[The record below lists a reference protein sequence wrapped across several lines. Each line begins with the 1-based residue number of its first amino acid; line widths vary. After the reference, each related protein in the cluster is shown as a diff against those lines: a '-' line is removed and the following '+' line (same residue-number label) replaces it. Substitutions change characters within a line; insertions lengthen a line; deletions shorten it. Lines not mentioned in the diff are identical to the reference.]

1 MPRIVFWS
9 PYENMTGNTHTA
21 VAISTLM
28 GMTHQVTSLLMQANF
43 NSRKMES
50 SFTPYEELKQS
61 GVFNNSNINVI
72 YYDYSKISKTDIYN
86 LNTYQNYSFLD
97 FIAYNGEDVLKSI
110 IIEEKFKQI
119 EKFKKGGF
127 NCEQYC
133 L

>member
-28 GMTHQVTSLLMQANF
+28 GMTHKVTSLLMQANF

-61 GVFNNSNINVI
+61 GVFKYWNKCSN
-72 YYDYSKISKTDIYN
+72 
-86 LNTYQNYSFLD
+86 
-97 FIAYNGEDVLKSI
+97 
-110 IIEEKFKQI
+110 
-119 EKFKKGGF
+119 
-127 NCEQYC
+127 
-133 L
+133 